1 MPALCAPQ
9 HKNWI
14 QISHVFA
21 FGSGLFYLFSPR
33 GLNKGSGWVKL
44 ITDAGTGEIL
54 GAHLIGPQVTELL
67 PELTLAANAE
77 LTIEEIARNV
87 HAHPSLS
94 EALMEAAHGL
104 AGGYIHA

>member
-1 MPALCAPQ
+1 MVQGL
-9 HKNWI
+9 N
-14 QISHVFA
+14 FA
-21 FGSGLFYLFSPR
+21 FSPR
-33 GLNKGSGWVKL
+33 GLNEGSGWAKL

-67 PELTLAANAE
+67 PELTLARNAE

-94 EALMEAAHGL
+94 EVLMEAAHGL
-104 AGGYIHA
+104 TGGYIHA

>member
-1 MPALCAPQ
+1 MHLSI
-9 HKNWI
+9 KTGFKSNTI
-14 QISHVFA
+14 FA
-21 FGSGLFYLFSPR
+21 FGSGFEFCLFSPR
-33 GLNKGSGWVKL
+33 CLNKGSGWVKL

-54 GAHLIGPQVTELL
+54 GAQVTELL

-94 EALMEAAHGL
+94 EALLEAAHGL

>member
-1 MPALCAPQ
+1 MP
-9 HKNWI
+9 
-14 QISHVFA
+14 
-21 FGSGLFYLFSPR
+21 FSPR
-33 GLNKGSGWVKL
+33 GLNEGSGWVKL

-54 GAHLIGPQVTELL
+54 GAQVTELL

>member
-1 MPALCAPQ
+1 MPFFTAWSKRRQ
-9 HKNWI
+9 
-14 QISHVFA
+14 
-21 FGSGLFYLFSPR
+21 R
-33 GLNKGSGWVKL
+33 
-44 ITDAGTGEIL
+44 L
-54 GAHLIGPQVTELL
+54 GQAYYRRRHRRNPWPHLIGPQVTELL

>member
-1 MPALCAPQ
+1 MHLSI
-9 HKNWI
+9 KTGFKLNTI
-14 QISHVFA
+14 YA
-21 FGSGLFYLFSPR
+21 FCSGFEFCLFSPR
-33 GLNKGSGWVKL
+33 GLNEGSGWVKL
-44 ITDAGTGEIL
+44 ITDASTGEIL